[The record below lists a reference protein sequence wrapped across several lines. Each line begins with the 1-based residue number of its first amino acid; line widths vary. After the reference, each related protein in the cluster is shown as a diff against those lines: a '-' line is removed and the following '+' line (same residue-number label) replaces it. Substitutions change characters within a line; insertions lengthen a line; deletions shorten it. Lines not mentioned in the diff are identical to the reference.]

1 MAKPNTKVAKASKKA
16 AKAVVEEVP
25 SDSEDSAPWD
35 DSDNVEM
42 DQDDDEEDVDG
53 QSDQWEGEDD
63 EEEEGN
69 DNEDQEEGDAEGDD
83 DEEGSEA
90 KKAKI
95 KDEEKQRASRV
106 EQKQLLAER
115 KASKPNGA
123 LIQQLKKLWE
133 TIRQKRI
140 STELRNEKMK
150 ELMDLITGKIQE
162 VTFRHDAARVIQSAL
177 KHGSSAQ
184 REIIAEELKGKY
196 ATLACSQYGRF
207 IVSKILNMC
216 PTHRVAVLKEFQGQV
231 RKLMRHRDAAF
242 VIEEAYS
249 QFANATQRNSLMEE
263 FYGPEFALF
272 KAEVAK
278 PLHTII
284 AENPSKKA
292 AIIKNIR
299 ETISSFLEKSA
310 ANIGPHTILHRLI
323 LDYLLLLPP
332 PTPYAAPSGSATAAT
347 PTEAPVSSSA
357 FMVDLLKDHLV
368 HILHTREGARVA
380 QLTLLHSTP
389 KDRKYILK
397 TFKSLV
403 PKIAKEQFGHGVLI
417 TLCES
422 VDDTVLVSKTIL
434 SELVKAGEGVNP
446 GELLRDPYA
455 SRVVLYLLAG
465 RCKRYQAS
473 YLLQELAEMDVVRKV
488 TSKKED
494 EVRRK
499 ELVAA
504 LSGSWLDLCTQF
516 VGELVRSKSGGQV
529 LVEVLKNAD
538 GDKTTLIQAIAAT
551 TAGTMESY
559 KAESAP
565 IVTKPA
571 VFNAAKK
578 LADDA
583 KADKEKKAAELA
595 KDNLDEP
602 DMAEHVLINRQA
614 TFTLKEMIAGRRVV
628 KAGEVAEPL
637 SETCNAVGLEIGK
650 AIAPQFE
657 YWLKYCAADA
667 TKTAGASFVFLALLE
682 NKDAAVVA
690 SLLGAK
696 DKRQKKCGKLV
707 GELEAVAEKAQA
719 EAVVPRTVGGKRKR
733 KEEPKAAASQGARQ
747 AAISIVLKKNLVL
760 ESLRGFNTNLYL
772 GKEGG
777 KELTT
782 ETPSTVEIQAISA
795 DIEENGVKLK
805 LTVIDTPEIGGASPV
820 VAKSDTMTEEEFK
833 NFKVRILEDIATHKI
848 NIYSPPTY
856 DNDDPETIQENK
868 EIVSCIPFA
877 VVGADRDIDVGAG
890 RKIRGVNTHGESLR
904 WTMKSPATL

>member
-1 MAKPNTKVAKASKKA
+1 MAKVSQKVSKAAAAPKAKAKP
-16 AKAVVEEVP
+16 VTEIVE
-25 SDSEDSAPWD
+25 SDSEDSAPWED
-35 DSDNVEM
+35 ANV
-42 DQDDDEEDVDG
+42 DDEEDDG
-53 QSDQWEGEDD
+53 EEMDEDQEVNDDGDDNDDDNDD
-63 EEEEGN
+63 EEEK
-69 DNEDQEEGDAEGDD
+69 DDD

-90 KKAKI
+90 KKAKV
-95 KDEEKQRASRV
+95 KDEEKQRASRA

-140 STELRNEKMK
+140 STELRNEKME
-150 ELMDLITGKIQE
+150 ELMGLITGKIQE

-177 KHGSSAQ
+177 KHGNSAQ
-184 REIIAEELKGKY
+184 REIIAEELRGKY
-196 ATLACSQYGRF
+196 AILACSQYGRF

-216 PTHRVAVLKEFQGQV
+216 PTHRAAVLKEFQGQV

-249 QFANATQRNSLMEE
+249 QFANAAQRNSLMEE

-278 PLHTII
+278 PLHVII

-332 PTPYAAPSGSATAAT
+332 PTPANNTNSATTTT
-347 PTEAPVSSSA
+347 PTEPATSSSA
-357 FMVDLLKDHLV
+357 FMVDLLKDHLI

-403 PKIAKEQFGHGVLI
+403 PKIAKEQFGHAVLI

-465 RCKRYQAS
+465 RSKRYQTS
-473 YLLQELAEMDVVRKV
+473 YLLQELEEMDVVRKV

-494 EVRRK
+494 EVRRR
-499 ELVAA
+499 ELVVA
-504 LSGSWLDLCTQF
+504 LSGNWIELCTQF

-529 LVEVLKNAD
+529 LVEVLKNAE
-538 GDKTTLIQAIAAT
+538 GDKTPLIEAIAAT
-551 TAGTMESY
+551 TAGTIESY
-559 KAESAP
+559 KSDSAP
-565 IVTKPA
+565 LAAKPA

-595 KDNLDEP
+595 KDNMDEP

-614 TFTLKEMIAGRRVV
+614 TFTLKEMIAGRRVIAP
-628 KAGEVAEPL
+628 KGSGDAGAAAEPL
-637 SETCNAVGLEIGK
+637 SETCEVVGLAVAK
-650 AIAPQFE
+650 AVAPQFE
-657 YWLKYCAADA
+657 YWIKYCAADA
-667 TKTAGASFVFLALLE
+667 TRTAGASFVLLSLLE
-682 NKDAAVVA
+682 NKNADILNA
-690 SLLGAK
+690 LLGAK
-696 DKRQKKCGKLV
+696 DKRQKKFGKV
-707 GELEAVAEKAQA
+707 VSDLETVVEKSQAAAVTPAAAK
-719 EAVVPRTVGGKRKR
+719 GGKRKR
-733 KEEPKAAASQGARQ
+733 NDESKANSSPQGARQ
-747 AAISIVLKKNLVL
+747 AAISIVLKKL
-760 ESLRGFNTNLYL
+760 
-772 GKEGG
+772 
-777 KELTT
+777 KEL
-782 ETPSTVEIQAISA
+782 
-795 DIEENGVKLK
+795 
-805 LTVIDTPEIGGASPV
+805 
-820 VAKSDTMTEEEFK
+820 F
-833 NFKVRILEDIATHKI
+833 
-848 NIYSPPTY
+848 
-856 DNDDPETIQENK
+856 
-868 EIVSCIPFA
+868 
-877 VVGADRDIDVGAG
+877 
-890 RKIRGVNTHGESLR
+890 
-904 WTMKSPATL
+904 

>member
-1 MAKPNTKVAKASKKA
+1 MTKSNTKVAKPSKKA
-16 AKAVVEEVP
+16 AKPAVEDVP

-35 DSDNVEM
+35 DSENVVM
-42 DQDDDEEDVDG
+42 DQDEDEEEVDG
-53 QSDQWEGEDD
+53 EADQWEGEDD
-63 EEEEGN
+63 EEDDGN
-69 DNEDQEEGDAEGDD
+69 DDEDQEGAEGDD

-90 KKAKI
+90 KKAKV

-140 STELRNEKMK
+140 STELRNEKME
-150 ELMDLITGKIQE
+150 ELMGLITGKIQE

-177 KHGSSAQ
+177 KHGNSAQ

-196 ATLACSQYGRF
+196 AILACSQYGRF

-249 QFANATQRNSLMEE
+249 QFANAAQRNSLMEE

-284 AENPSKKA
+284 AENPLKKA

-332 PTPYAAPSGSATAAT
+332 PTPNAAPSGSAATAT
-347 PTEAPVSSSA
+347 PTEAPASSSA

-403 PKIAKEQFGHGVLI
+403 PKIAKEQFGHAVLI

-465 RCKRYQAS
+465 RSKRYQTS
-473 YLLQELAEMDVVRKV
+473 YLLQELEEMDVVRKV

-504 LSGSWLDLCTQF
+504 LSGFWVDLCVQF

-538 GDKTTLIQAIAAT
+538 GDKTALIQAIAAT
-551 TAGTMESY
+551 TAGTIESY

-565 IVTKPA
+565 IAVKPA

-583 KADKEKKAAELA
+583 KADKEKKAAQLA

-602 DMAEHVLINRQA
+602 DMTEHVLINRQA

-628 KAGEVAEPL
+628 KVGEFAESL
-637 SETCNAVGLEIGK
+637 SETCNAVGLEVGK

-667 TKTAGASFVFLALLE
+667 SKTAGASFVFLALLE

-690 SLLGAK
+690 ALMGAK
-696 DKRQKKCGKLV
+696 DKRQKKYGKLA

-719 EAVVPRTVGGKRKR
+719 AAVVPKPAAGGKRKR
-733 KEEPKAAASQGARQ
+733 KEEPNAAASQGARQ
-747 AAISIVLKKNLVL
+747 AAISIVLKKV
-760 ESLRGFNTNLYL
+760 
-772 GKEGG
+772 
-777 KELTT
+777 KEL
-782 ETPSTVEIQAISA
+782 
-795 DIEENGVKLK
+795 
-805 LTVIDTPEIGGASPV
+805 
-820 VAKSDTMTEEEFK
+820 F
-833 NFKVRILEDIATHKI
+833 
-848 NIYSPPTY
+848 
-856 DNDDPETIQENK
+856 
-868 EIVSCIPFA
+868 
-877 VVGADRDIDVGAG
+877 
-890 RKIRGVNTHGESLR
+890 
-904 WTMKSPATL
+904 